1 MDEICIKYRTTRD
14 DLKIF
19 MFFYLNKVR
28 HYNIYLVFSIL
39 LLIFSLF
46 CWIMTDKNPSFM
58 VMSFLALFAILY
70 YASCYIIP
78 VLRFKE
84 EKAGEVTYLFTDEG
98 IQVEREDATVKLGWR
113 HYKAVFITPNFYIF
127 KPGPRSYWGL
137 PADAVE
143 DRYNFDRLIFSQK
156 EKSGLKVKVL

>member
-127 KPGPRSYWGL
+127 NWGRDHTGACPPMPLKTDIILTGLSFPRKKN
-137 PADAVE
+137 PA
-143 DRYNFDRLIFSQK
+143 
-156 EKSGLKVKVL
+156 LK